1 MVSACTM
8 SDPLHSARQDSLSRH
23 TKVHDNPAKRRR
35 SSAIAPLTPIA
46 PAAPINEQAARAT
59 NTEAVVE
66 QAPQYTVDAA
76 PDFFPQ
82 TNHFQP
88 NHYQTVVL
96 DAPIDPMLMHDPSIM
111 PQAMQQQQVVAI
123 DPMLNDDMS
132 NFPNYAIPN
141 PGWHAPKNLPHMNSA
156 QDADAW
162 SAPFPQQQ
170 PQSSMMANLYYATDG
185 LSMQN
190 IRDQQRPEWPQQSQ
204 HQS

>member
-1 MVSACTM
+1 M

-82 TNHFQP
+82 TNHYQTT
-88 NHYQTVVL
+88 HYQTVVP
-96 DAPIDPMLMHDPSIM
+96 DAPIDPMLMHDPTVM
-111 PQAMQQQQVVAI
+111 PIPIQQQQSAPI

-132 NFPNYAIPN
+132 HFQNFTIPH
-141 PGWHAPKNLPHMNSA
+141 PEWHAPKNMPQMVQS
-156 QDADAW
+156 QEADAW

-170 PQSSMMANLYYATDG
+170 PPSAMMANPYYVSDG

-190 IRDQQRPEWPQQSQ
+190 IRDQQRPEWPQQG
-204 HQS
+204 HGQS